1 MSLAFGSVLIL
12 LAGCTAIVDADQ
24 RKLGPSPVPCDR
36 REPPLTCVCIDGTP
50 SVQTCNAL
58 GRYDPCRCPGAAG
71 SGAKPTAGSG
81 GAKPAAGS
89 GAKPTAGSGGAKP
102 AAGTGAKPTA
112 GSGGAKPTAG
122 SGAKK

>member
-81 GAKPAAGS
+81 AKPSAGSGGARPAAGSGAKPSAGS
-89 GAKPTAGSGGAKP
+89 GAKPTAGSG
-102 AAGTGAKPTA
+102 
-112 GSGGAKPTAG
+112 
-122 SGAKK
+122 AKK